1 MARHDQPDLFAEPEP
16 DLFADAPRVTY
27 RPEPEE
33 VRRRLTLLLQKA
45 RSAETMPWSERDA
58 RMWQTVFPN
67 MANWLPDEEAEQ
79 LRFAFAREMERLRQA
94 A

>member
-1 MARHDQPDLFAEPEP
+1 MARYNQPDLFAEPEP

-27 RPEPEE
+27 RPDPDD
-33 VRRRLTLLLQKA
+33 VRRLTNLLHKA

-58 RMWQTVFPN
+58 RLWQTVFPN
-67 MANWLPDEEAEQ
+67 MANWLPEDEAEP
-79 LRFAFAREMERLRQA
+79 LRFAFAREMERLSRA